1 MAEARRRDE
10 WGRASAV
17 MALIANTQRDRKKSR
32 AFRPSDFDPFAR
44 QTPVIKADVSVLKQV
59 FIDNR
64 VPEGIP

>member
-10 WGRASAV
+10 WGRTSAV
-17 MALIANTQRDRKKSR
+17 MALVANTQRDRKRSR
-32 AFRPSDFDPFAR
+32 ALRPSDFDPFAR
-44 QTPVIKADVSVLKQV
+44 QTPTVKVDVRVLKQV